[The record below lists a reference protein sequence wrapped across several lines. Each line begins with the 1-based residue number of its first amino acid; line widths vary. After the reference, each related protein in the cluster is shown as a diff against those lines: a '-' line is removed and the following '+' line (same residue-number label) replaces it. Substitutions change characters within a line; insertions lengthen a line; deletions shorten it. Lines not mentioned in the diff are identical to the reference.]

1 MCAVRGP
8 EPGPDLRPTA
18 LEGRPG
24 PTERD
29 GRHGR
34 LAAAVATPHRI
45 EATVKL
51 DKTKVLVIDDA
62 GPVVILCVNILQSLG
77 YAVKGANRGET
88 ALELLRNETFD
99 LVVVDYRMPGM
110 DGFQVFEQAR
120 LLRPEL
126 AFMLITAHGTADV
139 TKQALEMG
147 FRSVLLKPF
156 TSDEL
161 RVAVEKAL
169 AGKG

>member
-1 MCAVRGP
+1 VTQGKAR
-8 EPGPDLRPTA
+8 
-18 LEGRPG
+18 
-24 PTERD
+24 
-29 GRHGR
+29 
-34 LAAAVATPHRI
+34 
-45 EATVKL
+45 
-51 DKTKVLVIDDA
+51 VLVVDDA

-88 ALELLRNETFD
+88 ALEYVRSDPYD
-99 LVVVDYRMPGM
+99 LMIVDYRMPGM

-120 LLRPEL
+120 TIRPEM

-139 TKQALEMG
+139 TKRAMEVG

-161 RVAVEKAL
+161 RHAVETAL
-169 AGKG
+169 AGRR